1 MGQMGTLRGMLRGQ
15 DVLVLLWLARSAQ
28 PPRSIR
34 ALAEETHLNLASVQ
48 RAVQR
53 LETTGLY
60 DARGRRVSAAHAEQF
75 LLHAVRYAVPAV
87 RGGET
92 RGVPTAWAAAP
103 LNREL
108 ASTQELPP
116 VWPDPNGTVR
126 GLEFQPL
133 HPASLLLAK
142 EDQSFY
148 ETLAL
153 VDALRGP
160 ADVRTIRLARDLL
173 AKRLSAAIPT

>member
-1 MGQMGTLRGMLRGQ
+1 MLRGQ

-28 PPRSIR
+28 PPRPVR
-34 ALAEETHLNLASVQ
+34 ALANETHLSLAGVQ

-60 DARGRRVSAAHAEQF
+60 DARGRSVSAAHAEEL

-92 RGVPTAWAAAP
+92 RGIPTAWAAAP

-108 ASTQELPP
+108 ANTQELPP

-133 HPASLLLAK
+133 YPTALLLAK
-142 EDQSFY
+142 EDESFY
-148 ETLAL
+148 
-153 VDALRGP
+153 
-160 ADVRTIRLARDLL
+160 
-173 AKRLSAAIPT
+173 

>member
-1 MGQMGTLRGMLRGQ
+1 MLRGQ
-15 DVLVLLWLARSAQ
+15 DVLVLLWLAQSGQ
-28 PPRSIR
+28 PPRSVR
-34 ALAEETHLNLASVQ
+34 ALATETHLSLASVQ
-48 RAVQR
+48 RALQR
-53 LETTGLY
+53 LETAGLY
-60 DARGRRVSAAHAEQF
+60 DARRRSVSAAHAEEF

-108 ASTQELPP
+108 ASTSELPP
-116 VWPDPNGTVR
+116 VWPDPDGKVR
-126 GLEFQPL
+126 GLVFQPL
-133 HPASLLLAK
+133 HPVVLDLAK
-142 EDQSFY
+142 EDESFY

-160 ADVRTIRLARDLL
+160 ADVRTIRLAREILSG
-173 AKRLSAAIPT
+173 RLRATITP

>member
-1 MGQMGTLRGMLRGQ
+1 MLRGQ
-15 DVLVLLWLARSAQ
+15 DVLVLLWLAHSGQ
-28 PPRSIR
+28 PPRSVR
-34 ALAEETHLNLASVQ
+34 ALATETHLSLASVQ
-48 RAVQR
+48 RALQR
-53 LETTGLY
+53 LETAGLF
-60 DARGRRVSAAHAEQF
+60 DARRRSVSAAHAEEF

-108 ASTQELPP
+108 DSTSELPP
-116 VWPDPNGTVR
+116 VWPDPEGKVR

-133 HPASLLLAK
+133 HPVALVLAK
-142 EDQSFY
+142 ENESFY

-160 ADVRTIRLARDLL
+160 ADVRTIRLARELL
-173 AKRLSAAIPT
+173 SGRLRATIPL